1 MSNGILWCPSAG
13 HSSESGLGNCAVRAG
28 TVQVSSVE
36 VGLGF
41 GGSMM
46 SDLPAP
52 PSNDKQAEE
61 QADIGETL
69 RLAGQFE
76 AARERYLKAIQLC
89 PTRGEFYFLQ
99 ALSEFALGR
108 RDVGQQCLMEA
119 VRLSPR
125 LACAHEWLSQWYLE
139 EGMVEAALQ
148 HSTRAIELAPKDASV
163 AASQAYVLEA
173 VGNLDAAWQLLQQLL
188 QANYTPPKVVALY
201 ARMAPPHGHTA
212 QAFELVQRLLK
223 SGSYS
228 QHELAGLCFAAADL
242 LDRLG
247 QYDQAFAHA
256 TRGNQIRRPPYDPA
270 ALEREFDDRIEYY
283 SRERMTCLPRA
294 NYHKIK
300 PVFIVGMPRSGTSLM
315 EQIIASHPGV
325 HGAGETDL
333 LKRVVVGTSQM
344 LHNGTFP
351 RCLDGLSIDTANG
364 LAQIYLE
371 PLAAMNPQAT
381 MFVDKTP
388 LNFIFLALISRL
400 LPEAKIIHC
409 RRDPL
414 DTCLSCYMT
423 NFATA
428 NQFGYDLA
436 HLGHFYRQ
444 YERLMAHYKQVLD
457 LPILDVEYEQVVA
470 DPAGQ
475 IKRVLDFL
483 GLSWDDRCLNFHQT
497 PRPVTSSSVEQVRQP
512 IYHRSVGRWK
522 NYDQHLQPLRDAL
535 ASSTP
540 PAPSL

>member
-1 MSNGILWCPSAG
+1 MSNGILWHPPAG

-28 TVQVSSVE
+28 TTQVSSLQ
-36 VGLGF
+36 VGVGF
-41 GGSMM
+41 AGAIMR
-46 SDLPAP
+46 DLPP
-52 PSNDKQAEE
+52 PPTNDKQAEE

-76 AARERYLKAIQLC
+76 AARERYLKAIELC
-89 PTRGEFYFLQ
+89 PARGEFYFLQ

-108 RDVGQQCLMEA
+108 RDIGQQCLMEA
-119 VRLSPR
+119 VRLTPR

-139 EGMVEAALQ
+139 EGMVDAALR
-148 HSTRAIELAPKDASV
+148 HSSRAIELAPQDASV

-173 VGNLDAAWQLLQQLL
+173 AGNLDAAWHLVQRLL
-188 QANYTPPKVVALY
+188 QAGYTPAKVAALY
-201 ARMAPPHGHTA
+201 ARMAPPRGHTA
-212 QAFELVQRLLK
+212 QALELIQRLLNAGK
-223 SGSYS
+223 YNK
-228 QHELAGLCFAAADL
+228 HEHAGLCFAAADL

-247 QYDQAFAHA
+247 RYDDAFTQAS
-256 TRGNQIRRPPYDPA
+256 RGNQILRPAYNPVG
-270 ALEREFDDRIEYY
+270 LEREFNDRIEYF
-283 SRERMTCLPRA
+283 SREQMKCLPKA
-294 NYHKIK
+294 SYHKIK

-315 EQIIASHPGV
+315 EQIVASHPGV
-325 HGAGETDL
+325 YGAGETDL
-333 LKRVVVGTSQM
+333 LKRVVVGTGEM
-344 LHNGTFP
+344 LHNGPFP
-351 RCLDGLSIDTANG
+351 RCLDGLSLDTANG

-371 PLAAMNPQAT
+371 PLAAMNPNAT
-381 MFVDKTP
+381 IFVDKTP
-388 LNFIFLALISRL
+388 LNFIFLPLVNQL
-400 LPEAKIIHC
+400 LPEAKVIHC

-428 NQFGYDLA
+428 NQFAYDLA

-444 YERLMAHYKQVLD
+444 YERLMDHYKAVLD
-457 LPILDVEYEQVVA
+457 LPILDVEYEQMVA

-522 NYDQHLQPLRDAL
+522 NYDKHLQPLRAAL
-535 ASSTP
+535 AST